1 MGPLFFQ
8 SLPEIF
14 SYGLAVA
21 MVQVCILL
29 LVTGKRFLKQV
40 SITVSALVGAV
51 LGETVAISL
60 NADVAW
66 LGIGAGIVG
75 GALIGRYLRP
85 AGVGL
90 ALSYLAFSAAGNL
103 ANVAYLGWVAALV
116 IFAYGLLLTDLAP
129 TFVSS
134 LLSCSILVL
143 NLLFCSAL
151 AAVEDYPVGDKP
163 FRRYVAEGRD
173 GQRITFYL
181 STQQAPVIL
190 SR

>member
-8 SLPEIF
+8 SLPEIY

-51 LGETVAISL
+51 LGETIAISL
-60 NADVAW
+60 NAGVAW

-75 GALIGRYLRP
+75 GALIGRYIRP

-143 NLLFCSAL
+143 IGEWAGITPSAL
-151 AAVEDYPVGDKP
+151 LVLTTAVGAARIMASILPS
-163 FRRYVAEGRD
+163 RLALRA
-173 GQRITFYL
+173 QRQVL
-181 STQQAPVIL
+181 SQ
-190 SR
+190 